1 MSRRKNKRGN
11 SVTSNSSQNS
21 SVSSDADIWIEQL
34 NLEYKN
40 RMIKFDNLLKNNI
53 AAIEAA
59 YDFYVK
65 KIPRHLF
72 NRTID
77 ELDNELAELEA
88 KKKPTEKKKHRQT
101 KQRSSSLTSPRDFSE
116 RRPLTRSSSF
126 NSRRKI
132 PQQLTSK
139 TNNFKTPGC
148 IPKIPNFVTPKVPL
162 NAPLSV
168 ARYPQ
173 QGEVAISL
181 QGSPLMVAPL
191 PQNYRA
197 NACISLPDGKV
208 MSIFPEHGLQ
218 PSDIPDIDEET
229 KLEILTLK
237 QNLDAFINMSIK

>member
-72 NRTID
+72 NRTIE
-77 ELDNELAELEA
+77 ELDNELTELEA

-132 PQQLTSK
+132 PQHASY
-139 TNNFKTPGC
+139 
-148 IPKIPNFVTPKVPL
+148 
-162 NAPLSV
+162 APLSV